1 MAYQKK
7 GSRASLI
14 ASGSIAAALL
24 LGAALMTGNTR
35 VAGTL
40 LALGKP
46 QTLSS
51 YPPPGIVLMIGE
63 TCIAAMFYA
72 FDVCS
77 QPTVA
82 QDEPY
87 LSSCTSDQ
95 HAFSAWSVLASIWHP
110 MMRLS
115 LQAWYVL

>member
-1 MAYQKK
+1 MAYKKK

-46 QTLSS
+46 KPSRS
-51 YPPPGIVLMIGE
+51 PPPRGVLMTGE
-63 TCIAAMFYA
+63 TCFAAMWHA

-77 QPTVA
+77 HPTVA
-82 QDEPY
+82 
-87 LSSCTSDQ
+87 L
-95 HAFSAWSVLASIWHP
+95 
-110 MMRLS
+110 R
-115 LQAWYVL
+115 

>member
-1 MAYQKK
+1 MNAVGGVMAYQKK

-40 LALGKP
+40 LALGNPKP
-46 QTLSS
+46 LVLPPPP
-51 YPPPGIVLMIGE
+51 PPPGVLMTGE
-63 TCIAAMFYA
+63 MYIAAMWHA

-77 QPTVA
+77 HPTVA
-82 QDEPY
+82 
-87 LSSCTSDQ
+87 L
-95 HAFSAWSVLASIWHP
+95 
-110 MMRLS
+110 R
-115 LQAWYVL
+115 

>member
-40 LALGKP
+40 LALGNPKP
-46 QTLSS
+46 SIF
-51 YPPPGIVLMIGE
+51 YPVPPPPGVLMTGE
-63 TCIAAMFYA
+63 MCTAAMWHV

-77 QPTVA
+77 YPTVA
-82 QDEPY
+82 
-87 LSSCTSDQ
+87 
-95 HAFSAWSVLASIWHP
+95 F
-110 MMRLS
+110 R
-115 LQAWYVL
+115 